1 MDITCISARVVVIE
15 TETKEKEEDVL
26 EREQSLQTYSAQ
38 KQKRMGRIRGLNKRN
53 RDSVAYKARRKLEK
67 YVLGTDRQ

>member
-38 KQKRMGRIRGLNKRN
+38 K
-53 RDSVAYKARRKLEK
+53 
-67 YVLGTDRQ
+67 